1 VPDTGVG
8 SVHRAR
14 NDPEVDERENVVLVN
29 GLWLADPALWLL
41 ARRLRRTGFHVH
53 TFSYPSVRHDLRTNA
68 ARLHEFLARVP
79 GATVHLVGYS
89 LGGLI
94 IRALFHFQPPQR
106 PGRIVLLGSP
116 QSGNRAA
123 QTMALNRFGRALLG
137 RAVAELIVGTPQRW
151 NWPARETG
159 VIAGS
164 RSLGLGRL
172 VARLAIPNDG
182 SVAVEETVVPG
193 PHAGLVLPVAH
204 FALLLAPAVA
214 RQVARFLRFGAFE
227 PAR

>member
-1 VPDTGVG
+1 ME
-8 SVHRAR
+8 A
-14 NDPEVDERENVVLVN
+14 RENVVLVN

-41 ARRLRRTGFHVH
+41 ARRLRRAGFRVH
-53 TFSYPSVRHDLRTNA
+53 TFSYPSVRHDLRANA

-79 GATVHLVGYS
+79 GASVHLVGYS

-94 IRALFHFQPPQR
+94 IRALFHFQPSQR

-123 QTMALNRFGRALLG
+123 QTVAQNRFGRALLG
-137 RAVAELIVGTPQRW
+137 RSVAELIAGTPQVW
-151 NWPARETG
+151 HWPARETG

-164 RSLGLGRL
+164 RSVGLGRL
-172 VARLAIPNDG
+172 VARLKVPNDG
-182 SVAVEETVVPG
+182 SVAVDETVVPG
-193 PHAGLVLPVAH
+193 VHARLVLPVAH

-214 RQVARFLRFGAFE
+214 RQVAGFLRRGRFGSSQ
-227 PAR
+227 

>member
-1 VPDTGVG
+1 MSGY
-8 SVHRAR
+8 R
-14 NDPEVDERENVVLVN
+14 PESECVVLVN

-41 ARRLRRTGFHVH
+41 ARRLRRTGFRVH

-89 LGGLI
+89 LGGLV
-94 IRALFHFQPPQR
+94 IRALFHFQPQQR

-116 QSGNRAA
+116 QTGNRAA
-123 QTMALNRFGRALLG
+123 QTLARTRSGRVLLG
-137 RAVAELIVGTPQRW
+137 RAVAELNAGTPQHW
-151 NWPARETG
+151 SWPARETG

-164 RSLGLGRL
+164 RSVGLGRL
-172 VARLAIPNDG
+172 VARLTVPNDG
-182 SVAVEETVVPG
+182 TVAVEETAVPG
-193 PHAGLVLPVAH
+193 AHARLVLPVAH

-214 RQVARFLRFGAFE
+214 RQVARFLHCGAFE
-227 PAR
+227 PSR

>member
-1 VPDTGVG
+1 MD
-8 SVHRAR
+8 S
-14 NDPEVDERENVVLVN
+14 RESVVLVN

-41 ARRLRRTGFHVH
+41 ARRLRRAGFRVH

-68 ARLHEFLARVP
+68 AKLHDFLTHVP
-79 GATVHLVGYS
+79 GAIVHLVGYS
-89 LGGLI
+89 LGGVV
-94 IRALFHFQPPQR
+94 IRALFHFQPQQR

-123 QTMALNRFGRALLG
+123 QTLARRRLGRALLG
-137 RAVAELIVGTPQRW
+137 RSVAELIAGTPQRW
-151 NWPARETG
+151 SWPARETG

-164 RSLGLGRL
+164 RSVGLGRL
-172 VARLAIPNDG
+172 VARLTVPNDG

-193 PHAGLVLPVAH
+193 AHARLVLPVAH

-214 RQVARFLRFGAFE
+214 RQIASFLRFGAFE
-227 PAR
+227 PSR